1 MSAYKKLNKEDS
13 FLTSY
18 TPHKRFTASGS
29 QHDEYGIETYT
40 GISGSS
46 AFFPETADKRLV
58 GTDKEHYTQLVYNSI
73 NHLYYSGFQN
83 GSPVSSSN
91 EMSGSAYENYL
102 QSSYTQNQRRAESE
116 FTIISIP
123 QNLFGINIKPGSV
136 RIEPDIAGSGSNYV
150 FTSSDALEDDEY
162 GFVSESYN
170 EEIDTLYGAA
180 EELQD
185 GEYIL
190 NEGDYINETEEEFV
204 VAGFDDWKTTLI
216 DDKNGNLILS
226 ASSPQRI
233 VGNIIYSHGLMV
245 ITNPAI
251 GNYYANYFSGS
262 VTWQSSQPIY
272 TYNYHC
278 PIGES
283 EFNNTLHPTSITG
296 SNGTIKAELTGSHFK
311 PYFTTVGLY
320 NDANELIAV
329 AKMGQPVPVSNNN
342 ETTVVVKLDI

>member
-18 TPHKRFTASGS
+18 TAHKRFIASGS
-29 QHDEYGIETYT
+29 QHDEYGIETYI
-40 GISGSS
+40 GISDSS
-46 AFFPETADKRLV
+46 AFFPETAEKRLV

-150 FTSSDALEDDEY
+150 FTSSDVS
-162 GFVSESYN
+162 GNFVSESYN
-170 EEIDTLYGAA
+170 EEIDTLYGSA

-283 EFNNTLHPTSITG
+283 EFNNTLHPTSVEG
-296 SNGTIKAELTGSHFK
+296 SDGNIKAELTGSHFK

>member
-1 MSAYKKLNKEDS
+1 
-13 FLTSY
+13 
-18 TPHKRFTASGS
+18 
-29 QHDEYGIETYT
+29 
-40 GISGSS
+40 
-46 AFFPETADKRLV
+46 
-58 GTDKEHYTQLVYNSI
+58 
-73 NHLYYSGFQN
+73 
-83 GSPVSSSN
+83 
-91 EMSGSAYENYL
+91 MSGSAYENYL

-123 QNLFGINIKPGSV
+123 QNLYGTNIKPGSV
-136 RIEPDIAGSGSNYV
+136 RIEPDIEGSGSNYA
-150 FTSSDALEDDEY
+150 FTSSDV
-162 GFVSESYN
+162 GGNFVSESYN

-185 GEYIL
+185 GEYVV
-190 NEGDYINETEEEFV
+190 NEGEYVNETQDEFV
-204 VAGFDDWKTTLI
+204 VAGFDDWKTTLV

-233 VGNIIYSHGLMV
+233 VGNVIYSHGLMV

-283 EFNNTLHPTSITG
+283 EFNNTLHPTSVTG
-296 SNGTIKAELTGSHFK
+296 SDGTIKAELTGSHFK

>member
-18 TPHKRFTASGS
+18 TAHKTFTVTGS
-29 QHDEYGIETYT
+29 QHDEYGVETYI
-40 GISGSS
+40 GIHNSDK
-46 AFFPETADKRLV
+46 FFPEQADKRLES
-58 GTDKEHYTQLVYNSI
+58 TDFEHYTQLVYDSI
-73 NHLYYSGFQN
+73 KHLYYSGFEN
-83 GSPVSSSN
+83 GLPVSSSN

-102 QSSYTQNQRRAESE
+102 QSSYRINQRRAESE
-116 FTIISIP
+116 FTVISIP
-123 QNLFGINIKPGSV
+123 QKLYGSNIRPGSV
-136 RIEPDIAGSGSNYV
+136 RIEPDISGPQANYSYD
-150 FTSSDALEDDEY
+150 SSDNLQGDEY
-162 GFVSESYN
+162 GFVSQSYA
-170 EEIDTLYGAA
+170 EEIETLYGAA
-180 EELQD
+180 EILQD
-185 GEYIL
+185 GDYIE
-190 NEGDYINETEEEFV
+190 NEGEYINETEQEFV

-226 ASSPQRI
+226 ASSPNRV
-233 VGNIIYSHGLMV
+233 VGNVIYSHGLV
-245 ITNPAI
+245 IITNPAI

-262 VTWQSSQPIY
+262 ITWQSSQPIY

-278 PIGES
+278 PVAES
-283 EFNNTLHPTSITG
+283 DFNYTLHPTSTIG
-296 SNGTIKAELTGSHFK
+296 SNGEINPELTGSYFK

>member
-18 TPHKRFTASGS
+18 TAHKRFIASGS
-29 QHDEYGIETYT
+29 QHDEYGIETYI

-46 AFFPETADKRLV
+46 AFFPETAEKRLV

-150 FTSSDALEDDEY
+150 FTSSDVS
-162 GFVSESYN
+162 GNFVSESYN
-170 EEIDTLYGAA
+170 EEIDTLYGSA

-262 VTWQSSQPIY
+262 VTWKSSQPNY

-283 EFNNTLHPTSITG
+283 EFNNTLHPTSVEG
-296 SNGTIKAELTGSHFK
+296 SDGNIKAELTGSHFK

>member
-18 TPHKRFTASGS
+18 TAHKRFTASGS

-283 EFNNTLHPTSITG
+283 EFNNTLHPTSVEG
-296 SNGTIKAELTGSHFK
+296 SDGNIKAELTGSHFK

>member
-18 TPHKRFTASGS
+18 TAHKRFTVTGS
-29 QHDEYGIETYT
+29 QHDEYGVETYI
-40 GISGSS
+40 GISSPT
-46 AFFPETADKRLV
+46 AFFPATADKRLV
-58 GTDKEHYTQLVYNSI
+58 GTDREHYTQLVYDSI
-73 NHLYYSGFQN
+73 KHLYYSGFEN

-91 EMSGSAYENYL
+91 DMSGSAYENYL

-123 QNLFGINIKPGSV
+123 QNLYGTNIKPGSV
-136 RIEPDIAGSGSNYV
+136 RIEPDIEGSGSNYA
-150 FTSSDALEDDEY
+150 FTSSDV
-162 GFVSESYN
+162 GGNFVSESYN

-185 GEYIL
+185 GEYVV
-190 NEGDYINETEEEFV
+190 NEGEYVNETQDEFV
-204 VAGFDDWKTTLI
+204 VAGFDDWKTTLV

-233 VGNIIYSHGLMV
+233 VGNVIYSHGLMV

-283 EFNNTLHPTSITG
+283 EFNNTLHPTSVTG
-296 SNGTIKAELTGSHFK
+296 SDGTIKAELTGSHFK

>member
-18 TPHKRFTASGS
+18 TAHKRFTASGS

-170 EEIDTLYGAA
+170 EVNR
-180 EELQD
+180 
-185 GEYIL
+185 YI
-190 NEGDYINETEEEFV
+190 I
-204 VAGFDDWKTTLI
+204 W
-216 DDKNGNLILS
+216 S
-226 ASSPQRI
+226 SRRASRWR
-233 VGNIIYSHGLMV
+233 VYS
-245 ITNPAI
+245 
-251 GNYYANYFSGS
+251 
-262 VTWQSSQPIY
+262 
-272 TYNYHC
+272 
-278 PIGES
+278 
-283 EFNNTLHPTSITG
+283 
-296 SNGTIKAELTGSHFK
+296 K
-311 PYFTTVGLY
+311 
-320 NDANELIAV
+320 
-329 AKMGQPVPVSNNN
+329 
-342 ETTVVVKLDI
+342 